1 MEMLVMEKVDE
12 EPDELDNGEIGTGYR
27 VRCAQTYRAIA

>member
-12 EPDELDNGEIGTGYR
+12 EPDELDNGEIIDRYR
-27 VRCAQTYRAIA
+27 LQS